1 MQQET
6 LIHYDT
12 CPSCG
17 SAELAPQFSATD
29 HTVSHQEFL
38 IVECENCH
46 LRFTQDVPDAAS
58 IGHYYRSEDY
68 ISHTDTREGLVNS
81 LYHLVRKQTL
91 SRKHRLL
98 QDATR
103 LEKGRMLDIGAGT
116 GAFASFMQQKGW
128 EVNGLEPDGSAR
140 EIAASRYGLQLLPTE
155 ELDNLEAESLDA
167 ITLWH
172 VLEHVHTLHPYLE
185 QLKKLLKREGRIFIA
200 VPNYTSYD
208 ASVYKRWW
216 AAYDVPRHL
225 YHFSPDALGYL
236 LGMHGL
242 KLLVTQPMW
251 YDSFYISL
259 LSEKYRNNGKGNL
272 LRAGFTG
279 AFSNLKAFVDK
290 SRCSSLVYVVGK

>member
-6 LIHYDT
+6 LIHYDI

-17 SAELAPQFSATD
+17 SANLVPQFSATD
-29 HTVSHQEFL
+29 HTVSHKDFL
-38 IVECENCH
+38 IMECGDCH

-58 IGHYYRSEDY
+58 IGHYYRSEEY
-68 ISHTDTREGLVNS
+68 ISHTDTRKGLVNS

-91 SRKHRLL
+91 SRKHRLI

-103 LEKGRMLDIGAGT
+103 LDKGSLLDIGAGT
-116 GAFASFMQQKGW
+116 GAFAGYMKQHEW
-128 EVNGLEPDGSAR
+128 EVTGLEPDEPAR
-140 EIAASRYGLQLLPTE
+140 ALAASRYGLQLLPTE
-155 ELDNLEAESLDA
+155 QLSELKAESFDA
-167 ITLWH
+167 VTLWH

-185 QLKKLLKREGRIFIA
+185 QLKKILKREGRIFIA

-208 ASVYKRWW
+208 AAVYTRYW

-225 YHFSPDALGYL
+225 YHFSPDSLATL
-236 LGMHGL
+236 LNIHGL
-242 KLLVTQPMW
+242 KLQATQPMW

-259 LSEKYRNNGKGNL
+259 LSEKYRNQGRGNM

-279 AFSNLKAFVDK
+279 AISNLKAFVDK

>member
-103 LEKGRMLDIGAGT
+103 LDRGRMLDIGAGT

-128 EVNGLEPDGSAR
+128 EVNGLEPDGS
-140 EIAASRYGLQLLPTE
+140 
-155 ELDNLEAESLDA
+155 
-167 ITLWH
+167 
-172 VLEHVHTLHPYLE
+172 
-185 QLKKLLKREGRIFIA
+185 
-200 VPNYTSYD
+200 
-208 ASVYKRWW
+208 
-216 AAYDVPRHL
+216 
-225 YHFSPDALGYL
+225 
-236 LGMHGL
+236 
-242 KLLVTQPMW
+242 
-251 YDSFYISL
+251 
-259 LSEKYRNNGKGNL
+259 
-272 LRAGFTG
+272 
-279 AFSNLKAFVDK
+279 
-290 SRCSSLVYVVGK
+290 